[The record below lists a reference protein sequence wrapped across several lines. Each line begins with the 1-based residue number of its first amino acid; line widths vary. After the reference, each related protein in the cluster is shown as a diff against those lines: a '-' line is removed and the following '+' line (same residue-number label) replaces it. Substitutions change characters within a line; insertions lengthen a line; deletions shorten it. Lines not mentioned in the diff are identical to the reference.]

1 MAVISLDLVS
11 IRRAQADDQEV
22 LRKLY
27 DVEIDLSASG
37 KFFTYLAEDTEPFGF
52 VSAGEGEI
60 IALYI
65 KPEYRRKGMGSKLL
79 VRGLSILKLRG
90 FESALCWLAEGDT
103 PALEILLSLKFKADG
118 SERLTN
124 TRDGATRT
132 EKGYRLGLSE
142 YF

>member
-11 IRRAQADDQEV
+11 IRRAQADDREA
-22 LRKLY
+22 LRRLK
-27 DVEIDLSASG
+27 DIEIDLSASG
-37 KFFTYLAEDTEPFGF
+37 KYFTYLAEDTEPFGF

-60 IALYI
+60 VALYI
-65 KPEYRRKGMGSKLL
+65 KPEYRRKGMGRKLL

-90 FESALCWLAEGDT
+90 FDSALFWLAEGDSS
-103 PALEILLSLKFKADG
+103 ALGILHSLKFKPDG

-124 TRDGATRT
+124 TRDGATLT